1 MGSMDKGR
9 MTSWVGRGLIALGA
23 IQTSALL
30 LLLMTAAPTWAAKKE
45 APFPVPVVLD
55 LPKFTTP
62 LEEVQA
68 LGALGL
74 VAWNQS
80 ETPKVRAISERL
92 LGIQAK
98 NPSDM
103 KLLDALGL
111 AYRQIRKP
119 EQAIAA
125 YRAELALARSQ
136 NLGIQP
142 EFTILNNLGQ
152 LHLEWFGYARARKVY
167 EELLAQADAAQDGV
181 NQVAYLYQLA
191 YIHEE
196 SRQPIE
202 AAEALRRLIPLYQAQ
217 ATPTALPVL
226 LPWFQLRL
234 GDNYR
239 LVKDFEVAE
248 KSYQAGFN
256 SAQSLVQFSY
266 AQENLHHLGELY
278 EAFDRP
284 VAALQ
289 VYDYL
294 ATFEQNDLLDLYN
307 ALNSYDRLGQIHL
320 KQGDKP
326 QALVAFGQGLAIA
339 QRLNSRVAYFEGK
352 VQALQSKPES
362 IPPEPAKPGS
372 TKPAQA
378 LPTQPKP

>member
-9 MTSWVGRGLIALGA
+9 MARWVGRSVISLGLGA
-23 IQTSALL
+23 TSALL
-30 LLLMTAAPTWAAKKE
+30 LLPTTALPTWAAKKE
-45 APFPVPVVLD
+45 PPFPVPVVLD
-55 LPKFTTP
+55 LPKFTNP

-80 ETPKVRAISERL
+80 ETPKVRAVNDRL
-92 LGIQAK
+92 QIIQATS
-98 NPSDM
+98 PPDI
-103 KLLDALGL
+103 KLLNALGL

-125 YRAELALARSQ
+125 YKAELALARSQ
-136 NLGIQP
+136 NLGPLP
-142 EFTILNNLGQ
+142 EFKILNSLGE
-152 LHLEWFGYARARKVY
+152 LHLEWFGYARARQVY
-167 EELLAQADAAQDGV
+167 EELLAQADLAQDGV

-196 SRQPIE
+196 SRQPTQ

-217 ATPTALPVL
+217 AAAALPVL

-239 LVKDFEVAE
+239 LVKDFEAAE

-278 EAFDRP
+278 EAFDRTP
-284 VAALQ
+284 AALQ

-294 ATFEQNDLLDLYN
+294 STFEQNDLLDFYN
-307 ALNSYDRLGQIHL
+307 ALNSYDRLGQLHL

-326 QALVAFGQGLAIA
+326 RALVAFGQGLAIA

-352 VQALQSKPES
+352 VQALQGKPES
-362 IPPEPAKPGS
+362 IPPKP
-372 TKPAQA
+372 
-378 LPTQPKP
+378 

>member
-9 MTSWVGRGLIALGA
+9 MASWVGRGCIALGA

-30 LLLMTAAPTWAAKKE
+30 LLLLTTAAPTWAAKKE
-45 APFPVPVVLD
+45 PPFPVPVVLD
-55 LPKFTTP
+55 LPKFTNP

-80 ETPKVRAISERL
+80 ETPKVRAVNDRL
-92 LGIQAK
+92 QIIQATS
-98 NPSDM
+98 PPDI

-125 YRAELALARSQ
+125 YKSELALARSQ
-136 NLGIQP
+136 NLGPLP
-142 EFTILNNLGQ
+142 EFKILNNLGE
-152 LHLEWFGYARARKVY
+152 LHLEWFGYARARQVY
-167 EELLAQADAAQDGV
+167 EELLAQADSAQDGV

-191 YIHEE
+191 YLHEE
-196 SRQPIE
+196 SRQPVE
-202 AAEALRRLIPLYQAQ
+202 AAQALRRLIPLYQAQ
-217 ATPTALPVL
+217 AAALPVL

-239 LVKDFEVAE
+239 LVKDVEAAE

-256 SAQSLVQFSY
+256 SAQSLVQLSY

-278 EAFDRP
+278 EAFDRTP
-284 VAALQ
+284 AALQ

-294 ATFEQNDLLDLYN
+294 STFEQNDLLDFYN
-307 ALNSYDRLGQIHL
+307 ALNSYDRLGQLHL

-326 QALVAFGQGLAIA
+326 RALVAFGQGLAIA

-352 VQALQSKPES
+352 VQALQGKPES
-362 IPPEPAKPGS
+362 IPPKP
-372 TKPAQA
+372 
-378 LPTQPKP
+378 